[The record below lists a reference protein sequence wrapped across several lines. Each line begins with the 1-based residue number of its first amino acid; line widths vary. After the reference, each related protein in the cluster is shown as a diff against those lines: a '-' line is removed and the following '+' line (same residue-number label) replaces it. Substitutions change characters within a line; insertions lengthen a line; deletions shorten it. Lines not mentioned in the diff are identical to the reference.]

1 MPLGTPRR
9 SPSGM
14 PAVALHATVGAGR
27 VSHAALS
34 SRRFTAA
41 PVASAPRARAVR
53 ARRVAMA
60 TAEGVPSFEF
70 ASANRII
77 FGRGEALKKVPAFAK
92 SCGGTSALLVVGS
105 STARAQPFADALKA
119 LGLKTAFFTIGA
131 CRARRRQPGHS

>member
-1 MPLGTPRR
+1 
-9 SPSGM
+9 
-14 PAVALHATVGAGR
+14 
-27 VSHAALS
+27 
-34 SRRFTAA
+34 
-41 PVASAPRARAVR
+41 
-53 ARRVAMA
+53 MA

-105 STARAQPFADALKA
+105 STARAQPFADALKE
-119 LGLKTAFFTIGA
+119 LGLKTAFFSIGA